1 MQAIGAS
8 RKRLLGRHRHLGQH
22 RHHDRRLLELQSLWR
37 EYSVREF
44 EVDNRVIY
52 VETWYLH
59 DNLRPRCDPSRT
71 VRLDHM
77 DHLWLDD
84 IRRAWHEYLQAAH
97 VLHLDTPG
105 RIRGTQARLDYIA
118 VSANIEPSLVET
130 WVSPDIDLTLHRCDH
145 DCVCAQTFNL
155 SLFKLIAD
163 LAINA

>member
-1 MQAIGAS
+1 MSGSPIIS
-8 RKRLLGRHRHLGQH
+8 STFRKRLKL
-22 RHHDRRLLELQSLWR
+22 
-37 EYSVREF
+37 VTM
-44 EVDNRVIY
+44 V
-52 VETWYLH
+52 
-59 DNLRPRCDPSRT
+59 P
-71 VRLDHM
+71 
-77 DHLWLDD
+77 
-84 IRRAWHEYLQAAH
+84 
-97 VLHLDTPG
+97 DTPG